1 MYILWGPWNINNWL
15 GTHPV
20 WGRPLLTNIYNALV
34 QCNLPLYRV
43 WQKCVKET
51 DFRFTRYSKNVLH
64 QPLTIKCIVLLSILS
79 TYLLYNLF
87 TLNWFHNLQHCSDL
101 IKRYFS
107 YLKLE
112 VPFGITGH
120 IGQNRYIHNVNCF
133 DRFYLGCK
141 NHAQI
146 SSACSYISICICKTY
161 PFLGLIFYERFFEFL
176 IGIRFIL

>member
-64 QPLTIKCIVLLSILS
+64 QPLAIKCIVYRLLFETNVTKVISNKFEVSKIYM
-79 TYLLYNLF
+79 TACMCIYKFCQTKEYLFMIFFCFIQKPEGYFYDSSWFFMFYSRSWMFYMLYVF
-87 TLNWFHNLQHCSDL
+87 
-101 IKRYFS
+101 KRIFMFY
-107 YLKLE
+107 
-112 VPFGITGH
+112 
-120 IGQNRYIHNVNCF
+120 YI
-133 DRFYLGCK
+133 
-141 NHAQI
+141 
-146 SSACSYISICICKTY
+146 
-161 PFLGLIFYERFFEFL
+161 
-176 IGIRFIL
+176 

>member
-64 QPLTIKCIVLLSILS
+64 QPLAIKCIVYRLLFETNVTKVISNKFEVSKIYMTACMCIYKFCQIKEYLFMIFSVLFKNLKDIFMILHDFS
-79 TYLLYNLF
+79 SF
-87 TLNWFHNLQHCSDL
+87 IQDL
-101 IKRYFS
+101 
-107 YLKLE
+107 E
-112 VPFGITGH
+112 
-120 IGQNRYIHNVNCF
+120 CF
-133 DRFYLGCK
+133 
-141 NHAQI
+141 I
-146 SSACSYISICICKTY
+146 
-161 PFLGLIFYERFFEFL
+161 IFK
-176 IGIRFIL
+176 

>member
-1 MYILWGPWNINNWL
+1 MYILWRPWNINNWL

-101 IKRYFS
+101 IKSSTLFRFDQ
-107 YLKLE
+107 E
-112 VPFGITGH
+112 VF
-120 IGQNRYIHNVNCF
+120 F
-133 DRFYLGCK
+133 
-141 NHAQI
+141 I
-146 SSACSYISICICKTY
+146 SKTWSTIWY
-161 PFLGLIFYERFFEFL
+161 HRTYRTK
-176 IGIRFIL
+176 

>member
-64 QPLTIKCIVLLSILS
+64 QPLAIKCIVYRLLFETNVTKVISKNVLKLIICNSTLIIRTPSHCHRFLHLLS
-79 TYLLYNLF
+79 
-87 TLNWFHNLQHCSDL
+87 
-101 IKRYFS
+101 R
-107 YLKLE
+107 
-112 VPFGITGH
+112 
-120 IGQNRYIHNVNCF
+120 
-133 DRFYLGCK
+133 
-141 NHAQI
+141 
-146 SSACSYISICICKTY
+146 
-161 PFLGLIFYERFFEFL
+161 FLGKKIKKGLLGRDSNT
-176 IGIRFIL
+176 RPSS